1 MKLDT
6 TQHKIIHMGAPE
18 RSERDP
24 VGYIM
29 KKKKTLC
36 VIIQLQHFCC
46 IKMIPTYRFENYN
59 V

>member
-18 RSERDP
+18 RSEKDP

-29 KKKKTLC
+29 KKKKNPVCYNTFTTL
-36 VIIQLQHFCC
+36 LL
-46 IKMIPTYRFENYN
+46 Y
-59 V
+59 